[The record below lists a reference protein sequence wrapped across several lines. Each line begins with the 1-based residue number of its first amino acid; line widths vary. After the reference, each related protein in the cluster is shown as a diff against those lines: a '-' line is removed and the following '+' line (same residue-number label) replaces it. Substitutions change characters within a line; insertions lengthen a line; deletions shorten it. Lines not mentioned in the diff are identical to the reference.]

1 MRKPV
6 LLLFV
11 TVLLAACSQAAAPN
25 AGPVSSSPAV
35 VQSTSAP
42 QAAAAS
48 SVPTAASSIPSASSN
63 CTVLSKEEVGT
74 ILGEAV
80 VEVRDPAKDGSL
92 CVYQTQSLILEFNTQ
107 TVFGGFVDSVNFMQQ
122 MRANFNNSGDTTLD
136 VPGLGD
142 ESFYHGGSG
151 TIRALLVR
159 KGGNVYS
166 FAVRN
171 ITADYSLSSP
181 DNAETMEKALAVLLL
196 TRLP

>member
-1 MRKPV
+1 MKKTV

-11 TVLLAACSQAAAPN
+11 AVLLAACSQAAAPN

-48 SVPTAASSIPSASSN
+48 PVPTAASSIPSASSN
-63 CTVLSKEEVGT
+63 CTVLSKDEVGT

-122 MRANFNNSGDTTLD
+122 MRANFNNSGDTTFD

-142 ESFYHGGSG
+142 EAFYHGGSG

-159 KGGNVYS
+159 KGGTVYS

-171 ITADYSLSSP
+171 ITTDYSLSSP
-181 DNAETMEKALAVLLL
+181 DNAETMEKALAALLL